1 MYLIF
6 FDFQIFLIMAVSRDL
21 TTHYDD
27 LTIFLSNHEIE
38 RELTDDQPH
47 SSASHFEN
55 ILNLDLIPL
64 IFLKAR
70 TAKIAL
76 EQISID
82 SPALA
87 FLSTEHIEIKLTTP
101 AKTNDCNH
109 IITPDFITDWNNQ
122 PFVLNMTD
130 FSATNN
136 QECLTY
142 INNLLDQNLTNYLIF
157 RLSLNFFDMN
167 LFKNNIFNNISTHN
181 KITLSKDDLIIL
193 LHYIN
198 ITLYTRRQL
207 EAVLTGQATIEES
220 KLTANF
226 TNLVSTFDQTLEQ
239 TTLSKSK
246 YLLDLR
252 ERKEMLSNHVFTTLN
267 IEHFYSIDLTTTNNS
282 RKALD
287 VKIKTNIHDY
297 IINILEWDLDHPNS
311 DHAKNI
317 TSYQK
322 ANQNLMKQGL
332 KLQQLVQLQNQKH
345 TNNFNNTIF
354 HTDLL
359 TLKLDNTGA
368 KVRFE
373 IANQSFLP
381 PDETSVQILFG
392 PKTTYTLG
400 GSQSNNNQYNL
411 TIGPLTHTSNC
422 SAQSQLK
429 PQLTNQILA
438 ENQRLH
444 GPIRYRKNQYCTI
457 TFFLSFVFFCF

>member
-1 MYLIF
+1 
-6 FDFQIFLIMAVSRDL
+6 
-21 TTHYDD
+21 
-27 LTIFLSNHEIE
+27 
-38 RELTDDQPH
+38 
-47 SSASHFEN
+47 
-55 ILNLDLIPL
+55 
-64 IFLKAR
+64 
-70 TAKIAL
+70 
-76 EQISID
+76 
-82 SPALA
+82 
-87 FLSTEHIEIKLTTP
+87 
-101 AKTNDCNH
+101 
-109 IITPDFITDWNNQ
+109 
-122 PFVLNMTD
+122 
-130 FSATNN
+130 
-136 QECLTY
+136 
-142 INNLLDQNLTNYLIF
+142 
-157 RLSLNFFDMN
+157 MN

-400 GSQSNNNQYNL
+400 GSQSNNNRYNL

-444 GPIRYRKNQYCTI
+444 GPIRYRINQYCTI